1 MKRINVNNG
10 GFIEIEST
18 GHGITVTHC
27 DSMGYVEERNMFSND
42 EIVMVL
48 NLLSYMRDN
57 DSKCAYAFPYREE
70 EYRRFFS
77 TNIDHGNLVEFRI
90 FQ

>member
-1 MKRINVNNG
+1 MKRIEVNNCCTV
-10 GFIEIEST
+10 EIVET
-18 GHGITVTHC
+18 AHGIAVHHRNENNTVT
-27 DSMGYVEERNMFSND
+27 DVDTYEDG
-42 EIVMVL
+42 EIVMAL
-48 NLLSYMRDN
+48 NLLRYMRER